1 MLKKYDIFISF
12 NVRHIGNKIQSCA
25 VRAKY
30 GNNHLSVISIYCP
43 PNILQ
48 SFHYS
53 LFDNISGQTIIG
65 WTSMATITCEDYN
78 NIYKNN
84 TTGSNIVDALNQTN
98 LIVLNDGSTIKITLS
113 EENFLS
119 YEIKEKY
126 FLFI

>member
-1 MLKKYDIFISF
+1 
-12 NVRHIGNKIQSCA
+12 
-25 VRAKY
+25 
-30 GNNHLSVISIYCP
+30 
-43 PNILQ
+43 
-48 SFHYS
+48 
-53 LFDNISGQTIIG
+53 
-65 WTSMATITCEDYN
+65 MATITCEDYN